1 MYESMIYFVVIEE
14 LRFLCLYMFKTKND
28 KKNHQKFSNS
38 SKFCLALNL
47 QSQEAVVVKKLFFF

>member
-1 MYESMIYFVVIEE
+1 MIYFVVIEE